1 MLEMSENVKKVITE
15 DIKNKLMAIGGF
27 DIDENIDI
35 VPDDFKELPK
45 EFWPKFTF
53 KNLNSIETLRFQ
65 TMVSKL
71 DSKDSDVII
80 QVYEQIIG
88 FLDSVFLGVS
98 NMRDLKDP
106 EKVLDLEGVNIIKH
120 LPISLI
126 TSLSVQL
133 VTKNK
138 LTEEELEGLT

>member
-1 MLEMSENVKKVITE
+1 MSENVKKVITE

-65 TMVSKL
+65 TMVRKL
-71 DSKDSDVII
+71 DYKDSDVII

-98 NMRDLKDP
+98 NLRDLKDP
-106 EKVLDLEGVNIIKH
+106 EKVLDLEGVNIVKH

-126 TSLSVQL
+126 TSLAVQL